1 MPLDTNASDAG
12 RRRRIVY
19 ILLCCGVLAAV
30 GVGYRVW
37 SVGPDT
43 AQAARKSSRQAV
55 PVSVSAAMRQDVPIY
70 LTGLGTVQ
78 ALYTVAIHTQVDGK
92 LQDVFFKEG
101 QRVNKG
107 DVLAKIDP
115 RLYQAALD
123 QATARKAMD
132 EATLIAAEKDLDRFQ
147 TLVRKNAETQQNL
160 DLQQS
165 KVDQTKASI
174 AADQAAIETAQTNLD
189 YTNIVAPTAGRM
201 GVRMVDPGNIVH
213 ASDPGAIAVLTQTQ
227 PAAVLFTLPAQ
238 TLDDVRDAAARG
250 PVEIAAFDRD
260 NVRLL
265 STGTLSTIDNLI
277 DQATATYRLKA
288 TFANKDEKLWPGE
301 FVNARLLLI
310 IRKDATVIP
319 PLAVQR
325 GPKGLFTWVVKA
337 DNTVEPRPIKT
348 GITTGNSTIV
358 ISGLDVGERVVTDGQ
373 YKLQTGAAVT
383 INELRPGT
391 KQGNQT

>member
-1 MPLDTNASDAG
+1 MNATDAG
-12 RRRRIVY
+12 WRRRRIAL
-19 ILLCCGVLAAV
+19 ILACCATLAAA
-30 GVGYRVW
+30 GVGYRLW
-37 SVGPDT
+37 PSGADA

-55 PVSVSAAMRQDVPIY
+55 PVSVSAAARQNVPIY

-123 QATARKAMD
+123 QAKARKAMD
-132 EATLIAAEKDLDRFQ
+132 QATLIAAQKDLERFR

-160 DLQQS
+160 DLQQA

-174 AADQAAIETAQTNLD
+174 DADQAAIETAQTNFD

-213 ASDPGAIAVLTQTQ
+213 ASDSAAIAVLTQTQ

-238 TLDDVRDAAARG
+238 TLDDVRDAAADG
-250 PVEIAAFDRD
+250 TVEIAAFDRD

-288 TFANKDEKLWPGE
+288 IFPNADEKLWPGE
-301 FVNARLLLI
+301 FVNARLLLT
-310 IRKDATVIP
+310 IRKDVVVIP
-319 PLAVQR
+319 PFAVQR
-325 GPKGLFTWVVKA
+325 GPKGLFAWVVKT

-348 GITTGNSTIV
+348 GTTTGDRTIV
-358 ISGLDVGERVVTDGQ
+358 VSGLEAGERVVTDGQ
-373 YKLQTGAAVT
+373 YKLQTGAAVVVSEPHT
-383 INELRPGT
+383 LA

>member
-1 MPLDTNASDAG
+1 MNASDAG
-12 RRRRIVY
+12 RRHRRIALIVV
-19 ILLCCGVLAAV
+19 CCAILAAV
-30 GVGYRVW
+30 GVGYKVW
-37 SVGPDT
+37 SGGPNT

-55 PVSVSAAMRQDVPIY
+55 PVTVSAATRQSVPIY

-78 ALYTVAIHTQVDGK
+78 AMYTVAIHTQVDGK

-123 QATARKAMD
+123 QAKARKAMD
-132 EATLIAAEKDLDRFQ
+132 EATLVAAQKDLERFQ

-165 KVDQTKASI
+165 KVDQIKASI
-174 AADQAAIETAQTNLD
+174 DADQATIETAQTNLD

-213 ASDPGAIAVLTQTQ
+213 ASDSGAIAVLTQTQ

-238 TLDDVRDAAARG
+238 TLDDVREAAAG
-250 PVEIAAFDRD
+250 GTVEIAAFDRD
-260 NVRLL
+260 NIRLL

-277 DQATATYRLKA
+277 DQTTATYRLKA
-288 TFANKDEKLWPGE
+288 IFPNTDEKLWPGE
-301 FVNARLLLI
+301 FVNARLLLTV
-310 IRKDATVIP
+310 RKDVVVIP

-348 GITTGNSTIV
+348 GATTGDSTIV
-358 ISGLDVGERVVTDGQ
+358 VSGLEAGERVVTDGQ
-373 YKLQTGAAVT
+373 YKLQSGAAVVV
-383 INELRPGT
+383 NEPRT
-391 KQGNQT
+391 AAKQGNQT